1 MVIRRLLF
9 VRAPSRV
16 SLVPIYGALVL
27 IGSLSVAGLGLAL
40 WPDRS
45 ASAQKQDARE
55 TVPAARSREG
65 DLKAPTDSPPLRR
78 SGTWM

>member
-1 MVIRRLLF
+1 MGIRRLLF
-9 VRAPSRV
+9 VRPSSRA

-45 ASAQKQDARE
+45 ASAQRQDARE
-55 TVPAARSREG
+55 TVPASRSREG
-65 DLKAPTDSPPLRR
+65 ELKVPADSRPPRPK
-78 SGTWM
+78 GTWM